1 MFGLGLLN
9 NISTLITLT
18 NLGNKQLEIFLRW
31 QDKVRWAYSF
41 IKLVISSVRRENPN
55 GHFYEDKNNDDI
67 PVRCIQ
73 KSSSIDSNDSTE
85 APTLTIETN
94 VNGAVRA
101 GKHVTFTFIFKEP
114 VFGFTDEDVKIENG
128 TVKAGLTR
136 DKSKAHAWKLV
147 VRPTQGRNSGVLK
160 VEVRADSVFGKKAN
174 GNKAAIGSVSLNTI
188 KPDDIEQWAVSA
200 SASSEYKKNPSD
212 DRYLASQATGE
223 PDTGLKVGDP
233 HKEVGNAWA
242 EAKKDRSRLNDI
254 VLTYKTP
261 VYITSVVIR
270 ETWNFGEDTR
280 EVWGQDMDTKE
291 EVLLYNGGG
300 LGGTKMGHKH
310 KTVSDA
316 QGTPG
321 EGNNCPALECD
332 ILSAG
337 YGYLRKV
344 FNP

>member
-1 MFGLGLLN
+1 
-9 NISTLITLT
+9 LT
-18 NLGNKQLEIFLRW
+18 VPFSIFT
-31 QDKVRWAYSF
+31 S
-41 IKLVISSVRRENPN
+41 SSVKPKT
-55 GHFYEDKNNDDI
+55 G
-67 PVRCIQ
+67 
-73 KSSSIDSNDSTE
+73 S
-85 APTLTIETN
+85 L
-94 VNGAVRA
+94 
-101 GKHVTFTFIFKEP
+101 
-114 VFGFTDEDVKIENG
+114 KI
-128 TVKAGLTR
+128 K

-270 ETWNFGEDTR
+270 ETWNFGDDTR

-291 EVLLYNGGG
+291 EVLLYNGGVM
-300 LGGTKMGHKH
+300 GGTKMGHKH
-310 KTVSDA
+310 KKVSDA
-316 QGTPG
+316 KVTLGEAAKKKGPFKVIRLRIGNTSQKKYNEIDAVKLIGNTTTP
-321 EGNNCPALECD
+321 
-332 ILSAG
+332 I
-337 YGYLRKV
+337 
-344 FNP
+344 